1 MDAEK
6 MKTALYEKVAA
17 EQAAYRAWLLD
28 QPPADILLHSVEYAV
43 REDILTEL
51 GALELPDD
59 QVRALLASP
68 DTMADIYKT
77 FSQMVDT
84 GHMDVVRESIEDRAN
99 TLIQSG
105 VLAQPDPVMQ
115 EAVYLVDRT
124 ALLHLK
130 EDPDGNFEY
139 TVFDKTTKEMGD
151 FGWIVE
157 EDVLD
162 GIDHTHD
169 RLASARDAAVK
180 TAGLDGIEVAQV
192 GLTSLKEFPKSD
204 IYRRSIWEQDTLPKD
219 DIRFINSGYEEQFR
233 IPDGGTIEVEYPDRT
248 FSAKCKYIDDYHTYI
263 GSEVYHICQFAEVV
277 ERNGGVC
284 RPEPVLE
291 AEQAAWKIGW
301 NAYLAVEC
309 GEGHWDYHLYD
320 EHFNE
325 TKSGELEVA
334 GCSINEVRDMILSEN
349 KLEHRSMTPTHY
361 GMLMDRA
368 AAREQEKGRQQS
380 AKPSIKA
387 QLAAKPVH
395 GDQPSK
401 PKSKDREVL

>member
-1 MDAEK
+1 M
-6 MKTALYEKVAA
+6 
-17 EQAAYRAWLLD
+17 
-28 QPPADILLHSVEYAV
+28 
-43 REDILTEL
+43 
-51 GALELPDD
+51 LE
-59 QVRALLASP
+59 R
-68 DTMADIYKT
+68 
-77 FSQMVDT
+77 
-84 GHMDVVRESIEDRAN
+84 G
-99 TLIQSG
+99 
-105 VLAQPDPVMQ
+105 
-115 EAVYLVDRT
+115 
-124 ALLHLK
+124 
-130 EDPDGNFEY
+130 
-139 TVFDKTTKEMGD
+139 
-151 FGWIVE
+151 
-157 EDVLD
+157 
-162 GIDHTHD
+162 
-169 RLASARDAAVK
+169 
-180 TAGLDGIEVAQV
+180 
-192 GLTSLKEFPKSD
+192 
-204 IYRRSIWEQDTLPKD
+204 
-219 DIRFINSGYEEQFR
+219 
-233 IPDGGTIEVEYPDRT
+233 
-248 FSAKCKYIDDYHTYI
+248 
-263 GSEVYHICQFAEVV
+263 
-277 ERNGGVC
+277 GGVC